1 MDMNERMRQN
11 SRAMKCKCG
20 NTWLSEVVVAKYNG
34 DQLVAMGQPLQP
46 VSDKFILYS
55 CPKCGEFL
63 LPKVHMTT
71 QDSVR
76 KDYDS
81 MYDALIEVKKEAAVV
96 KEEAPKETEKEEKP
110 DKTVAIPEVDIVGS
124 KKKGKAK
131 KGEDKG

>member
-1 MDMNERMRQN
+1 MDMNERFKQN

-20 NTWLSEVVVAKYNG
+20 NNWLSEVVVARYNG

-46 VSDKFILYS
+46 ISDKFILYS

-63 LPKVHMTT
+63 LPKVHMST

-81 MYDALIEVKKEAAVV
+81 MYDALIEVQK
-96 KEEAPKETEKEEKP
+96 EAPKKTETKTVEKKEKE
-110 DKTVAIPEVDIVGS
+110 
-124 KKKGKAK
+124 K